1 MTKEKLTPRQD
12 VAKRLRI
19 AEGHISKIIK
29 MVESDVYCI
38 DILQQTV
45 AVRSAIKKAEEV
57 LMDNHLNHCVAR
69 AISSS
74 RKEKAI
80 EELKQVF
87 RRIS

>member
-1 MTKEKLTPRQD
+1 MNKEKLSPRQD

-19 AEGHISKIIK
+19 AEGHIGKIIK

-45 AVRSAIKKAEEV
+45 AVRGAIKKAEEV
-57 LMDNHLNHCVAR
+57 LLDNHLNHCVAK
-69 AISSS
+69 AISSN

-80 EELKQVF
+80 DELKQVF
-87 RRIS
+87 RRLG